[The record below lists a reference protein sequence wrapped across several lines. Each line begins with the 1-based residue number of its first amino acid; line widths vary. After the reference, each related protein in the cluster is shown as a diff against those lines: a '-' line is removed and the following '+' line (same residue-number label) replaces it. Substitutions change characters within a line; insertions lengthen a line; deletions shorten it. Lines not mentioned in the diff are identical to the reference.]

1 MDFWVI
7 NENRGEEVVDELMD
21 DNILILMKVINL

>member
-7 NENRGEEVVDELMD
+7 NENRGEEAVDELMD
-21 DNILILMKVINL
+21 DNILILMKAINP